1 MKILPEISRSL
12 LALASTLFLFVA
24 GVALPAAGLVF
35 FPFVPYP
42 ALSLGVRHGRVWGFG
57 VLGAAFDFFAEN
69 PDFVR
74 LVRHEALSESR
85 GVDLGAAMRPF
96 FQRACAFFERE
107 MDAGRFRRQDPQQ
120 LLLTGYGTLLTY
132 FGDSQFLE
140 ALLEED
146 PLGPKALARR
156 LDHVRSFFRAALEP

>member
-57 VLGAAFDFFAEN
+57 VLGAAILLLLIAVVACYI
-69 PDFVR
+69 PARRAVR
-74 LVRHEALSESR
+74 LDPVSALHCE
-85 GVDLGAAMRPF
+85 
-96 FQRACAFFERE
+96 
-107 MDAGRFRRQDPQQ
+107 
-120 LLLTGYGTLLTY
+120 
-132 FGDSQFLE
+132 
-140 ALLEED
+140 
-146 PLGPKALARR
+146 
-156 LDHVRSFFRAALEP
+156 